1 MNKSMTDYFI
11 NGLLEEKTELEQYI
25 RRTKTEIV
33 MLQNTIELKQMNLDM
48 INQTLEKYSLDV
60 KGETKYER

>member
-25 RRTKTEIV
+25 RRTKAEIV